1 MSELSALNSA
11 LIPWKQAI
19 ADAPQILVGLS
30 GGIDSVLLLELLSQQ
45 IDSKR
50 IQAVH
55 INHGLSDNADQWQQF
70 TQNYCRQ
77 LGVEFYAEK
86 IQLVVTGEGIE
97 AAAREARYAVFEK
110 RLKQN
115 GLLFLAHH
123 ADDQV
128 ETVFYRLLRGS
139 GSKGLAGIPETRP
152 LGMGQL
158 IRPLLAYSKQAIQRE
173 AVERDLN
180 WIEDESN
187 LDDRFDRNYIRNQ
200 VIPVIAKRW
209 PDYPQTIMHSAGLS
223 DQANQLSK
231 DLALEDLASLDELNE
246 RAGWSISIEALT
258 NLSTL
263 RQRNFLRYWS
273 EIQHLSAPSSKIINE
288 ILSSVVGARQDAS
301 PEIVWQS
308 QCWARFQ
315 NRLYLLNHSNQ
326 QVPQDFPISWNMQN
340 CLLLADGSQISAES
354 SKDKGLLVAVESLEV
369 RYRQGGERC
378 KPEGRGHSNS
388 LKKLLLEY
396 QLPPWLRDRVP
407 LFYVNRELVAVGDLW
422 VCEGWVAEPNQSGVK
437 IKWHVDSL

>member
-139 GSKGLAGIPETRP
+139 GSKGLAGIPESRP

-422 VCEGWVAEPNQSGVK
+422 ICEGWVAEPNQSGVK

>member
-139 GSKGLAGIPETRP
+139 GSKGLAGIPESRP

-187 LDDRFDRNYIRNQ
+187 LNDRFDRNYIRNQ

-273 EIQHLSAPSSKIINE
+273 EIQDLSAPSSKIINE

-422 VCEGWVAEPNQSGVK
+422 ICEGWVAEPNQSGVK

>member
-1 MSELSALNSA
+1 MSESSALNSA

-19 ADAPQILVGLS
+19 ADTPQILVGLS
-30 GGIDSVLLLELLSQQ
+30 GGIDSVLLLELLKQQ

-70 TQNYCRQ
+70 TQDYCRQ
-77 LGVEFYAEK
+77 LDVDYHAEK

-110 RLKQN
+110 LLKQN

-128 ETVFYRLLRGS
+128 ETVLYRLLRGS
-139 GSKGLAGIPETRP
+139 GSKGLAGMPESRP

-173 AVERDLN
+173 AVQRDLN
-180 WIEDESN
+180 WIEDASN
-187 LDDRFDRNYIRNQ
+187 LDNRFDRNYIRNK

-209 PDYPQTIMHSAGLS
+209 PDYPQAIMHSAGLS
-223 DQANQLSK
+223 NQANQLSK
-231 DLALEDLASLDELNE
+231 DMALEDLASLDELKE

-273 EIQHLSAPSSKIINE
+273 DIQNLSAPSGKIINE

-326 QVPQDFPISWNMQN
+326 EAPQDFPISWNMQN
-340 CLLLADGSQISAES
+340 CLLLADGSQISAKT
-354 SKDKGLLVAVESLEV
+354 SKGKGLLVAADFLEI

-378 KPEGRGHSNS
+378 KPEGRGHSSS

-407 LFYVNRELVAVGDLW
+407 LFYANKELVAVGDLW
-422 VCEGWVAEPNQSGVK
+422 VCEGWGARPDQSGVK
-437 IKWHVDSL
+437 IKWQVDSL

>member
-139 GSKGLAGIPETRP
+139 GSKGLAGIPESRP

-273 EIQHLSAPSSKIINE
+273 EIQDLSAPSSKIINE

-340 CLLLADGSQISAES
+340 CLLLADGSQISAKT
-354 SKDKGLLVAVESLEV
+354 SKGKGLLVAADFLEI

-378 KPEGRGHSNS
+378 KPEGRGHSSS

-407 LFYVNRELVAVGDLW
+407 LFYANKELVAVGDLW
-422 VCEGWVAEPNQSGVK
+422 VCEGWSARPDQSGVK
-437 IKWHVDSL
+437 IKWQVDSL

>member
-1 MSELSALNSA
+1 MAESSALNSA

-19 ADAPQILVGLS
+19 SGAPQILVGLS
-30 GGIDSVLLLELLSQQ
+30 GGMDSILLLELLNEQ
-45 IDSKR
+45 IESKR

-70 TQNYCRQ
+70 TQDYCSQ
-77 LGVEFYAEK
+77 LGVDYYAEK
-86 IQLVVTGEGIE
+86 VQLVVTGEGIE

-110 RLKQN
+110 RLIKN

-128 ETVFYRLLRGS
+128 ETVLYRLLRGS
-139 GSKGLAGIPETRP
+139 GSKGLAGMPESRS
-152 LGMGQL
+152 LGLGKL
-158 IRPLLAYSKQAIQRE
+158 IRPLLAYSKQAVQRE
-173 AVERDLN
+173 AVDRGLK

-200 VIPVIAKRW
+200 LIPVVAKRW
-209 PDYPQTIMHSAGLS
+209 PDYSQAIMHSAGLS
-223 DQANQLSK
+223 DQADQLSK
-231 DLALEDLASLDELNE
+231 DLALADLAGLEPLKVT
-246 RAGWSISIEALT
+246 AGWSISIDGLT
-258 NLSTL
+258 DLSVL
-263 RQRNFLRYWS
+263 RQKNLLRYWS
-273 EIQHLSAPSSKIINE
+273 EAHNLPAPSSKIINE

-326 QVPQDFPISWNMQN
+326 QILQDCSISWNMQN
-340 CLLLADGSQISAES
+340 CQLLADGSQLSAQL
-354 SKDKGLLVAVESLEV
+354 SKGKGLVIAEDSLEI

-378 KPEGRGHSNS
+378 KPEGRGHSSS

-407 LFYVNRELVAVGDLW
+407 LFYANNQLVAVGDLW
-422 VCEGWVAEPNQSGVK
+422 VCEGFSAKPNQSGVE
-437 IKWHVDSL
+437 IKWQLDSL

>member
-187 LDDRFDRNYIRNQ
+187 LNDRFDRNYIRNQ

-273 EIQHLSAPSSKIINE
+273 EIQDLSAPSSKIINE

>member
-77 LGVEFYAEK
+77 LDVEFYAEK

-139 GSKGLAGIPETRP
+139 GSKGLAGIPESRP

-187 LDDRFDRNYIRNQ
+187 LNDRFDRNYIRNQ

-273 EIQHLSAPSSKIINE
+273 EIQDLSAPSSKIINE

>member
-139 GSKGLAGIPETRP
+139 GSKGLAGIPESRP

-231 DLALEDLASLDELNE
+231 DLALEDLANLDELNE

-273 EIQHLSAPSSKIINE
+273 EIQDLSAPSSKIINE

-422 VCEGWVAEPNQSGVK
+422 ICEGWVAEPNQSGVK

>member
-1 MSELSALNSA
+1 MSESSALNSA

-19 ADAPQILVGLS
+19 ANAPQILVGLS
-30 GGIDSVLLLELLSQQ
+30 GGIDSVLLLELLKQQ
-45 IDSKR
+45 IDSKL

-70 TQNYCRQ
+70 TQDYCRQ
-77 LGVEFYAEK
+77 LDVDYHAEK

-110 RLKQN
+110 LLKQN

-128 ETVFYRLLRGS
+128 ETVLYRLLRGS
-139 GSKGLAGIPETRP
+139 GSKGLAGMPESRP

-187 LDDRFDRNYIRNQ
+187 LDNQFDRNYIRNK

-209 PDYPQTIMHSAGLS
+209 PDYPQAIMHSAGLS

-231 DLALEDLASLDELNE
+231 DMALEDLASLDELKE

-273 EIQHLSAPSSKIINE
+273 DIQNLSAPSGKIINE

-301 PEIVWQS
+301 PEVVWQS

-315 NRLYLLNHSNQ
+315 NRLYLLNFSNQ
-326 QVPQDFPISWNMQN
+326 QAPQDSPRSWNMQN
-340 CLLLADGSQISAES
+340 CLLLADGSQISAET
-354 SKDKGLLVAVESLEV
+354 SKGKGLLVAADSLEI

-378 KPEGRGHSNS
+378 KPEGRGHSSS

-407 LFYVNRELVAVGDLW
+407 LFYANKELVAVGDLW
-422 VCEGWVAEPNQSGVK
+422 VCEGWGTKPNQSGVK
-437 IKWHVDSL
+437 IKWQVDSL